1 MYNWVKGSNEE
12 NCRRTSVKKLRNLF
26 VILIVIVQIQ
36 ISTAD
41 ITNFEGDII
50 VVPCDCE
57 LTYKKVPLIQ
67 SILDKSGPN
76 LIKELSAIDYCQIGS
91 AVIVKGYELMAKN
104 LIFMPIYDHTEGAGT
119 NYLGLHQSLRN
130 AFILAELHEA
140 KSIAFASIR
149 LPRKKKDFFKSL
161 LNKVIKDET
170 DEEPMDSSGAEDIIV
185 SISKDF
191 GKSSIRKVFIY
202 KYSK

>member
-1 MYNWVKGSNEE
+1 M
-12 NCRRTSVKKLRNLF
+12 
-26 VILIVIVQIQ
+26 QIQ

-41 ITNFEGDII
+41 ITNFEGDVI
-50 VVPCDCE
+50 VIPCDCE
-57 LTYKKVPLIQ
+57 LTYKKVSLIQ

-76 LIKELSAIDYCQIGS
+76 LIKELSAIEYCQIGS
-91 AVIVKGYELMAKN
+91 TIMVKGYDLMAKN
-104 LIFMPIYDHTEGAGT
+104 LIFMPIYDHTEDAGT

-130 AFILAELHEA
+130 AFILAELYEA
-140 KSIAFASIR
+140 KSIAFGSIR

-161 LNKVIKDET
+161 LNKVIKDES
-170 DEEPMDSSGAEDIIV
+170 DEEPLDSSGAEDIII

-191 GKSSIRKVFIY
+191 ESSTIKKVFIY